1 MKSPRDNVSYR
12 FHPEFRP
19 CSPLFCYQGIAGVT
33 TTRKMLKTADATEKR
48 HLFDFK
54 TKIAF
59 IQKK

>member
-1 MKSPRDNVSYR
+1 VCPQQK
-12 FHPEFRP
+12 
-19 CSPLFCYQGIAGVT
+19 
-33 TTRKMLKTADATEKR
+33 KMGKTADATEKR